1 MESNETKITLNRVRM
16 KKIRTREVDMEFR
29 AVEDRQWASGAA
41 AVRLYAAQRTTSDP
55 GLGVAQAQVLDV
67 GTV

>member
-1 MESNETKITLNRVRM
+1 
-16 KKIRTREVDMEFR
+16 MEFR